1 MNQNL
6 QLIIYATVDAV
17 NKQYEI
23 DMFDNEAVPVNK
35 SITDV
40 NNFAQRKSPF
50 TKTFRLPGTANN
62 NAIFGYIFDLA
73 SNVFGDDL
81 NENFAPDFNPSLK
94 ANVIL
99 YKNTI
104 MQIAGYMQ
112 LTNVYL
118 DDEQRIE
125 YEVDITGRTANL
137 FQDIANLKLNQL
149 DLSAYDHDYTAANI
163 IASWDAPVGEGYV
176 YPLIDYGL
184 SSDEKE
190 YFVEDMFPAVYVKTL
205 VDKIFSQ
212 AGYRYESAFFESERF
227 KRLIVPYSGKQN
239 RLTQAQIDD
248 RTFEARESASTGYTT
263 LLNSIDGSTTN
274 RVPFTTLIDDSF
286 PAGYNTSNSSFT
298 IPFGY
303 SGRYTFV
310 SGFEFS
316 VKNMEAVDKTL
327 RHVKFSMR
335 CLRDGREIILTEQS
349 ISIRST
355 PFGLNAEYNTNVVLT
370 TPEMYFAAGDIIY
383 VTAYW
388 PGNNPSG
395 VEIRFIVNTI
405 PMDFYCEAAAMITDG
420 GFMELSSTLADDVNQ
435 SDFLVWL
442 IQMFNIYI
450 EVDSLDDRKLIMEPR
465 DDFYTDDVIDLTA
478 SVDVSNT
485 TRIEPL
491 GALQYKT
498 YNYSY
503 TEDKDLA
510 NTQHQNKFK
519 DTYGNRRFEIINDF
533 VKEEF
538 EMQVGFAPTPLR
550 DARTKNNRII
560 SKIWF
565 LDAAGQRTDSVAKIR
580 ILYYAGMV
588 DPPANLDQWHLTS
601 RFTGVSRGSYN
612 YPYAGH
618 LNHTE
623 TPNFDLSFGV
633 PLEVQYA
640 AFRYTD
646 ANLFN
651 LYHRK
656 GILEISD
663 RNSRIVEYSLKLNEV
678 QLRNMSFR
686 PFYLI
691 DQHYYRLYE
700 INYDA
705 NSDVPAVV
713 RFLKLNAGPQQDL
726 HFGVS
731 INGGT
736 GEFGSAYELFPTWHK
751 LSDRNATIFEKGGDT
766 MIQGSGNT
774 ASRADDIVITGREN
788 AGMADGIVILGGALN
803 IASMPGAK
811 LLNCTGYIQQYEDE
825 VAINNIQQPLY
836 GRLSIPASSIIT
848 SAGTPIQ
855 ILPRFYGF
863 ITEVVRSYCTIYN
876 VFLPYDNA
884 DIFLAYGSAPS
895 TPILSW
901 SPTLISAL
909 TKTRQ
914 KGALVEP
921 ATQSEDTVVFSSN
934 INPVGPGDSY
944 AVIEVEYKLIPI
956 P

>member
-6 QLIIYATVDAV
+6 KLIIYETVEGV

-23 DMFDNEAVPVNK
+23 DLFDNEAVPITK

-40 NNFAQRKSPF
+40 NNFAQRKASYS
-50 TKTFRLPGTANN
+50 KTFRLPGTANN
-62 NAIFGYIFDLA
+62 NQTFGYIFDLA

-81 NENFAPDFNPSLK
+81 NINFAPDFNPSLK

-99 YKNTI
+99 YRNGI
-104 MQIAGYMQ
+104 VLLAGYMQ

-149 DLSAYDHDYTAANI
+149 DLSDYDHDYTAENI
-163 IASWDAPVGEGYV
+163 IDSWTAPVGEGYV

-212 AGYRYESAFFESERF
+212 AGYRYESSFFESERF
-227 KRLIVPYSGKQN
+227 KRLIIPYSGKQN
-239 RLTQAQIDD
+239 RLTQEQVDE
-248 RTFEARESASTGYTT
+248 RSFEARENATTGYTT
-263 LLNSIDGSTTN
+263 LLNSIDGSTAN
-274 RVPFTTLIDDSF
+274 RVPFTTLIQDSV
-286 PAGYNTSNSSFT
+286 PAGYDTGDSSFT

-303 SGRYTFV
+303 SGRYTFI
-310 SGFEFS
+310 SGFEFRIR
-316 VKNMEAVDKTL
+316 NNETDDKKS
-327 RHVKFSMR
+327 RNVKFRMC
-335 CLRDGREIILTEQS
+335 CLRNGREIILSEQS
-349 ISIRST
+349 VAIRAST
-355 PFGLNAEYNTNVVLT
+355 FGLNDEYNAQVVMI
-370 TPEMYFAAGDIIY
+370 TPEMYFSAGDVIY
-383 VTAYW
+383 VTAFW

-395 VEIRFIVNTI
+395 IDIRFVVELV
-405 PMDFYCEAAAMITDG
+405 PMDFYCEPAAMITDG
-420 GFMELSSTLADDVNQ
+420 GLMEMSDMIADDVNQ
-435 SDFLVWL
+435 SDFLIWL

-465 DDFYTDDVIDLTA
+465 DDFYTDDVIDLTD
-478 SVDVSNT
+478 SVDVSQT

-510 NTQHQNKFK
+510 NTQHQNKYN

-538 EMQVGFAPTPLR
+538 EMKIGFAPTPLR

-580 ILYYAGMV
+580 ILYYGGMV
-588 DPPANLDQWHLTS
+588 NPPANIDQWHLTS
-601 RFTGVSRGSYN
+601 RFTGVSSGRYD

-618 LNHTE
+618 LDQTQ
-623 TPNFDLSFGV
+623 TPMFDLSFGV

-651 LYHRK
+651 VYHRK
-656 GILEISD
+656 GIEEISD
-663 RNSRIVEYSLKLNEV
+663 RNSRIVEYNLKLNEV
-678 QLRNMSFR
+678 QLQNMSFR
-686 PFYLI
+686 PNYLI

-705 NSDVPAVV
+705 NSDTPAVL
-713 RFLKLNAGPQQDL
+713 RFLKLNAGPQQETTA
-726 HFGVS
+726 GIS

-736 GEFGSAYELFPTWHK
+736 GNFGAGLELFPVWHK

-766 MIQGSGNT
+766 MVQGSGNNV
-774 ASRADDIVITGREN
+774 SRADDVMATGREQ
-788 AGMADGIVILGGALN
+788 GVFADGIAVIGGALN
-803 IASMPGAK
+803 TASLPGVK
-811 LLNCTGYIQQYEDE
+811 LLNCTGYITQYEDE

-836 GRLSIPASSIIT
+836 ARMSIPASSIID
-848 SAGTPIQ
+848 SAGTPIE

-863 ITEVVRSYCTIYN
+863 ITEIMTAYCTIYP
-876 VFLPYDNA
+876 VTLPYDNA
-884 DIFLAYGSAPS
+884 NIWLAYGSAPA

-901 SPTLISAL
+901 SNTLISAL
-909 TKTRQ
+909 AKTRQ
-914 KGALVEP
+914 RGALTDNGDQFEN
-921 ATQSEDTVVFSSN
+921 SIVFSSD
-934 INPVGPGDSY
+934 INPIGPGDSY
-944 AVIEVEYKLIPI
+944 ILIEVEYKLIPI